1 MHDQGTSQA
10 MRDDLRT
17 QAGLITLI
25 VSEHPTLLTLG
36 DVMIEMDD
44 GEDDVWRAV
53 RDLIAVGP
61 AAP

>member
-1 MHDQGTSQA
+1 